1 MAAQNGHKE
10 DADEKIRI
18 SITIDP
24 SLRRNMRIAAAHAD
38 MEVGEWASEV
48 LKQAAVKAVKG

>member
-1 MAAQNGHKE
+1 MAPTATE
-10 DADEKIRI
+10 ETDEKIRI

-38 MEVGEWASEV
+38 MEIGEWASAV
-48 LKQAAVKAVKG
+48 LKQAAIKAVKG